1 LQEIGL
7 DEIKYNLP
15 DPDNDILYSIS
26 KDKASRVVLEN
37 GEEIIIKDD
46 FQNSENYV
54 ENKKNALKVDFLSH
68 LILQVIPIAI

>member
-54 ENKKNALKVDFLSH
+54 ENKKNALN
-68 LILQVIPIAI
+68 I